1 MFARKN
7 HFAFT
12 RLIYQWYALSWIHL
26 KRNLFLQ
33 SVFNVFCSRMLD
45 PNRPNSNHP
54 NMRDYWQNFYE
65 SFQVFWTDPMVL
77 VSFSMSSCFT
87 RSVFCC
93 WCWKCCAAAIDK
105 KVLSPRRLELRTL
118 CVWGTRDNHYTM
130 VTLSNFS
137 RLSSARW
144 LCNMLVVDVKA
155 VSSNGLLETT
165 LVPNIYT
172 RLDYQAVLVKGS
184 HYPVG
189 IGILSFWFI
198 FVVLRLQFSLLDFV
212 C

>member
-1 MFARKN
+1 M
-7 HFAFT
+7 
-12 RLIYQWYALSWIHL
+12 
-26 KRNLFLQ
+26 Q
-33 SVFNVFCSRMLD
+33 SVFNALSRGSLIRIGPIRIIQTCVITGKIFMKAFKFFG
-45 PNRPNSNHP
+45 PIQ
-54 NMRDYWQNFYE
+54 W
-65 SFQVFWTDPMVL
+65 FWLRLVWVAVLLGLFFVVDAGNAVQQPLIKKSCHHAGLNCGPCACKAHVITTTPWWHCGWLVVL
-77 VSFSMSSCFT
+77 V
-87 RSVFCC
+87 
-93 WCWKCCAAAIDK
+93 
-105 KVLSPRRLELRTL
+105 
-118 CVWGTRDNHYTM
+118 
-130 VTLSNFS
+130 
-137 RLSSARW
+137 RLSSVHW